1 MTALPVVLAKRFVLR
16 ECATGE
22 LDLRYTRQLASPTIS
37 PAMNDVVSRV
47 EQIAARVAALYSR
60 PTVALEIVRLTS
72 EPQVDPRQLKEL
84 LEKDPALVCKVLR
97 VVNSSFFA
105 LRREVADLNQAVTV
119 LGNKPLRLL
128 VLGFSLP
135 DEFFSEMAA
144 EQLEW
149 YWRTTLTRAVA
160 ARQLATELWNEP
172 GDEAFIAGMM
182 QDIGILALLREF
194 GEPYAK
200 LLAGVIHER
209 SDLAALE
216 RDSLGF
222 DHVELSAALM
232 KQWNLP
238 QRLIDAVAAPK
249 QIDRLVRTISVDAD
263 LARILHLAELL
274 AQLVGQSRFNVLSEL
289 LEAGGAYHD
298 LTKGRLA
305 VLVEKLQPQVEQLA
319 SVMAVELAGDQNYVE
334 VLASA
339 HDRMSS
345 LSEEFVGTLR
355 HHRSED
361 EVYTELLQE
370 AQELTLAMKAFI
382 EGKQQCD
389 TLAEPRPKWNQWHAP
404 HERTERGQ
412 AAPEVAGDSGIGIVA
427 LLNRLSAAVPLC
439 RARRQ
444 ELSLVLLETSCP
456 TSMATADKDATLLL
470 RQALERA
477 CQSQTGDA
485 AVLSITAVQL
495 AAILP
500 DCERRQAVALANEV
514 LAAMGDVVTQ
524 DTDLASIHTATSA
537 GVATVSAVPKNFDPW
552 RLVESAERC
561 LYAARSCNTNAVKS
575 IEI

>member
-1 MTALPVVLAKRFVLR
+1 
-16 ECATGE
+16 
-22 LDLRYTRQLASPTIS
+22 
-37 PAMNDVVSRV
+37 MNDVSSRV
-47 EQIAARVAALYSR
+47 EQMAARAAALYSR

-72 EPQVDPRQLKEL
+72 EPQVDPRLLIDL
-84 LEKDPALVCKVLR
+84 LEKDPALTCKVLR
-97 VVNSSFFA
+97 VVNSSFFG
-105 LRREVADLNQAVTV
+105 LRREVADLNQALTV

-135 DEFFSEMAA
+135 DELFAEMAA

-160 ARQLATELWNEP
+160 ARQLATELWHEP

-182 QDIGILALLREF
+182 QDIGILALLREL
-194 GEPYAK
+194 GQPYAK
-200 LLAGVIHER
+200 LLSGVIHQR

-232 KQWNLP
+232 RQWHLP

-249 QIDRLVRTISVDAD
+249 QMDRLARTISVDVD

-274 AQLVGQSRFNVLSEL
+274 AQLVGQRRFTVLPEL
-289 LEAGGAYHD
+289 LEAGGAYRD
-298 LTKGRLA
+298 LTKGRLG

-319 SVMAVELAGDQNYVE
+319 AVMSVELAGDQNYVE
-334 VLASA
+334 MLTTA
-339 HDRMSS
+339 HERMSS
-345 LSEEFVGTLR
+345 LTEELAGQFR
-355 HHRSED
+355 QHRCED
-361 EVYTELLQE
+361 EVYTELLRE
-370 AQELTLAMKAFI
+370 AQELTYAMKNFL

-389 TLAEPRPKWNQWHAP
+389 AVAEPGPKWSQWHAP
-404 HERTERGQ
+404 HERTQGER
-412 AAPEVAGDSGIGIVA
+412 AAAEPSGDSGVGIVA

-444 ELSLVLLETSCP
+444 ELSLVLMETNCP
-456 TSMATADKDATLLL
+456 NVLATADKDATQLL

-477 CQSQTGDA
+477 CQSHAGDT
-485 AVLSITAVQL
+485 AVLPITAVQL

-500 DCERRQAVALANEV
+500 DCERRQAVSLANEV
-514 LAAMGDVVTQ
+514 LVELGDRMVQEDSSPAV
-524 DTDLASIHTATSA
+524 HTATVSA
-537 GVATVSAVPKNFDPW
+537 GVATVAAVPKNFDPW

>member
-1 MTALPVVLAKRFVLR
+1 
-16 ECATGE
+16 
-22 LDLRYTRQLASPTIS
+22 
-37 PAMNDVVSRV
+37 MNDVTSRV
-47 EQIAARVAALYSR
+47 EQMAIGAAALYSR

-72 EPQVDPRQLKEL
+72 EPQVDPRVLKEL
-84 LEKDPALVCKVLR
+84 LEKDPALVCKILR

-105 LRREVADLNQAVTV
+105 LRREVADLNQALAV

-135 DEFFSEMAA
+135 DEMFAEMAA

-160 ARQLATELWNEP
+160 ARQLATELWHEP
-172 GDEAFIAGMM
+172 GDEAFIAGLMH
-182 QDIGILALLREF
+182 DIGILALLREL

-200 LLAGVIHER
+200 LLSGVIHER

-232 KQWNLP
+232 KQWHLP
-238 QRLIDAVAAPK
+238 DRLIDAVAAPK
-249 QIDRLVRTISVDAD
+249 QIDRLARTISVDAD

-274 AQLVGQSRFNVLSEL
+274 AQLVGQRRFTVLPEL
-289 LEAGGAYHD
+289 LEAGGAYRD
-298 LTKGRLA
+298 LTKGRLS

-319 SVMAVELAGDQNYVE
+319 DVMSVELTGGPNYVE
-334 VLASA
+334 VLTAAHERMAS
-339 HDRMSS
+339 
-345 LSEEFVGTLR
+345 LTEELAGQFR

-361 EVYTELLQE
+361 EVYTGLLHE
-370 AQELTLAMKAFI
+370 AQDLTYAMKSFL
-382 EGKQQCD
+382 D
-389 TLAEPRPKWNQWHAP
+389 SSPPSDSVAESAPTWNQWHAP
-404 HERTERGQ
+404 HERTQGEQ
-412 AAPEVAGDSGIGIVA
+412 AAAEPSGDVGVGIVT

-444 ELSLVLLETSCP
+444 ELSLILVESNNSNVLANADQEATVLLR
-456 TSMATADKDATLLL
+456 K
-470 RQALERA
+470 ALERSGRSHA
-477 CQSQTGDA
+477 SD
-485 AVLSITAVQL
+485 VEILSITAVQL

-500 DCERRQAVALANEV
+500 NCERRQAVTLANEV
-514 LAAMGDVVTQ
+514 LAALG
-524 DTDLASIHTATSA
+524 DLAEQDDAPQAVHTATVSA
-537 GVATVSAVPKNFDPW
+537 GVATVAAVPKNFDPW